1 MKGATMT
8 DPITPPPATDGTPPP
23 EGSEGAP
30 APDANAE
37 IIAALKELG
46 VEPDADGKIDPAD
59 HVKLVTTVKTL
70 REQVKTHEAAERK
83 LLEEQEEA
91 RKKALPEQERLIEE
105 ARQAG
110 REEALAESRVQ
121 MIETLVTATATAS
134 NLADPADVKVMLGD
148 LSALADEAAVKKAVA
163 KLAADKPYLLKPQA
177 PGAKLEQGPRGTA
190 KSGSG
195 DDFIRASVS
204 KRRAG

>member
-8 DPITPPPATDGTPPP
+8 DPITPPPAEPDAPPAP
-23 EGSEGAP
+23 DADGAP

-46 VEPDADGKIDPAD
+46 VEPDADGKIAAAD
-59 HVKLVTTVKTL
+59 HVKLGTTMRTL
-70 REQVKTHEAAERK
+70 REQVRAHEAAERK
-83 LLEEQEEA
+83 LLEEQEAE

-110 REEALAESRVQ
+110 REEALAEAKAQ

-134 NLADPADVKVMLGD
+134 NFADPADVKAMLD

-190 KSGSG
+190 KSGVG
-195 DDFIRASVS
+195 EDFIRASVS

>member
-8 DPITPPPATDGTPPP
+8 DPITPPPAEPDAPPAP
-23 EGSEGAP
+23 DADGAP

-59 HVKLVTTVKTL
+59 HVKLVTTVRTL
-70 REQVKTHEAAERK
+70 REQVRNHEAAERK
-83 LLEEQEEA
+83 LMEEQEAE

-110 REEALAESRVQ
+110 REEALAEAKAQ

-134 NLADPADVKVMLGD
+134 NFADPADVKAMLD

-190 KSGSG
+190 KSGAG
-195 DDFIRASVS
+195 EDFIRASVS